1 MKELSIE
8 QKAQRYDKV
17 VDKLKQFMA
26 QGVDPLITRA
36 DVQDFFP
43 ELKESEDERIK
54 NFISNELACLIATD
68 GKGTIR
74 YNELTE
80 AIAWLEK
87 QNSNV
92 DNANKEYWRG
102 YREGKQEILDK
113 YAELEKQGEQKE
125 TLCNKCKKTQ
135 PSHSCQDITEL
146 GRCAV
151 EHEQKPVPKF
161 HGGDWLVSVEH
172 GNVVRVLEV
181 LKDNYRLDFDG
192 NTIGTLCTELI
203 DKDYRLWNITKDAKP
218 GDVLAG
224 HESYVIFKEIDGLN
238 IKCHCTYHYMGFKPS
253 FYINT
258 LQNKDAF
265 HPATK
270 EQRDALMKAM
280 ANAGYTFDFEKKEL
294 KKIEKKPQRM
304 ISAEAKEAMYSKPAE
319 WSEED
324 ELHIRELESLVKRV
338 WATAEHE
345 NDKDTIHKMSGLS
358 FFLKTLKAQKGE

>member
-8 QKAQRYDKV
+8 QKTQRYDEV
-17 VDKLKQFMA
+17 VNKLKRFMM

-43 ELKESEDERIK
+43 ELKESEDEKMRAMAIK
-54 NFISNELACLIATD
+54 AVYAP
-68 GKGTIR
+68 
-74 YNELTE
+74 E
-80 AIAWLEK
+80 AQSCIKSWGINPDDVIAWLEK
-87 QNSNV
+87 QG
-92 DNANKEYWRG
+92 DANKEYWTG

-113 YAELEKQGEQKE
+113 YAELEKQDEQKPYGQREECSDCQFNYAGECKGSCSMKRGEQKAD
-125 TLCNKCKKTQ
+125 KIK
-135 PSHSCQDITEL
+135 
-146 GRCAV
+146 
-151 EHEQKPVPKF
+151 PKF